1 MSPRQAQS
9 RQHSGIFYE
18 IGNGTDHKM
27 LLSLP
32 VTTETLRSSDLTKR
46 LSPRL
51 VSSFFFALAAI
62 LGLLDALAVRHAMG
76 SDGISYLDMSDVF
89 RSGHW
94 LAAINAYWSPLYP
107 IVLAIAF
114 RIVKPSPYWEFAVL
128 HFTNFVIYLGAFAA
142 FGFFLKGFLRYVR
155 LETHDDRLAVSE
167 SLWTALGYTIFMWAS
182 LRTIRIYSVT
192 PDMLASAFAYL
203 AAGFILRIKT
213 GAATWKNYALL
224 GAALGLGYLAK
235 TPMFP
240 LGLAFLAVSVLVA
253 GKRGNWLRAAGHGL
267 VACGVFLAICSPML
281 YLISKSQG
289 HLSFGDSG
297 SLNYSFYENR
307 LPKFFW
313 VTDSNS
319 LPTRQYPARELFVH
333 PAVYQFTLSQPLR
346 GTYPY
351 WYDPA
356 AWYKGVH
363 PVVDLKANW
372 RFLSSNFSVYYAAF
386 RYFPAIPI
394 ALLILLGWRAR
405 RPGLV
410 RAIGRQWFLLAV
422 PLCGLTMFAL
432 VYVESRHVGAMFAL
446 LLMGLFAALV
456 AADSEQSRKVISIV
470 TAGLIVSLMLQLSAA
485 SLKSVHAAD
494 WRDFGKGTPQASSNP
509 AWSVAYAL
517 HQAGIEP
524 GDKVAWLRPQRFT
537 KNYNYYWARV
547 ARVQIAAEIPDSKEF
562 WAADDATRNS
572 AIRTLSTTVVKALV
586 MSEVPASARIQDLTP
601 LGSTGYYIY
610 FFNR

>member
-1 MSPRQAQS
+1 
-9 RQHSGIFYE
+9 
-18 IGNGTDHKM
+18 M

-46 LSPRL
+46 LSPKL

-62 LGLLDALAVRHAMG
+62 LGLLDAVAVRHAMG

-128 HFTNFVIYLGAFAA
+128 HFTNFFIYLGAFAA

-155 LETHDDRLAVSE
+155 LETHDDRFAVSE

-203 AAGFILRIKT
+203 AAGFILRIKM

-297 SLNYSFYENR
+297 S
-307 LPKFFW
+307 
-313 VTDSNS
+313 T
-319 LPTRQYPARELFVH
+319 EL
-333 PAVYQFTLSQPLR
+333 QFLR
-346 GTYPY
+346 KSP
-351 WYDPA
+351 PE
-356 AWYKGVH
+356 
-363 PVVDLKANW
+363 
-372 RFLSSNFSVYYAAF
+372 
-386 RYFPAIPI
+386 
-394 ALLILLGWRAR
+394 ILLGDRFEFPANTPISGPGTVCSSRRISIYALTTAAR
-405 RPGLV
+405 HIPLLV
-410 RAIGRQWFLLAV
+410 RSGSLVQRGSSGHRPESELAF
-422 PLCGLTMFAL
+422 PF
-432 VYVESRHVGAMFAL
+432 
-446 LLMGLFAALV
+446 
-456 AADSEQSRKVISIV
+456 K
-470 TAGLIVSLMLQLSAA
+470 
-485 SLKSVHAAD
+485 
-494 WRDFGKGTPQASSNP
+494 
-509 AWSVAYAL
+509 
-517 HQAGIEP
+517 
-524 GDKVAWLRPQRFT
+524 
-537 KNYNYYWARV
+537 
-547 ARVQIAAEIPDSKEF
+547 
-562 WAADDATRNS
+562 
-572 AIRTLSTTVVKALV
+572 
-586 MSEVPASARIQDLTP
+586 
-601 LGSTGYYIY
+601 
-610 FFNR
+610 